1 MISFTTVIDLIVT
14 AIVKLFTNDPVII
27 QNAVNIATIALV
39 LLFDMLLLYALIVFV
54 NFLRKVPKRLEGIEY
69 EMEQLNKNLGEA
81 RLDIKLLKS
90 QARVENTPKPEPN
103 PEEKKPF
110 VGGAIVSDNG
120 TPAKEETDESN
131 LPGY

>member
-1 MISFTTVIDLIVT
+1 MISFTTAIDLIVT
-14 AIVKLFTNDPVII
+14 AIVKLFTDNPII
-27 QNAVNIATIALV
+27 IRSAVNITTIALI
-39 LLFDMLLLYALIVFV
+39 LLFDMLLLYALIVFI

-69 EMEQLNKNLGEA
+69 EMEQMNKNLGEA

-90 QARVENTPKPEPN
+90 QARVENTTNPEPK

-120 TPAKEETDESN
+120 TPAKEETDETHT
-131 LPGY
+131 